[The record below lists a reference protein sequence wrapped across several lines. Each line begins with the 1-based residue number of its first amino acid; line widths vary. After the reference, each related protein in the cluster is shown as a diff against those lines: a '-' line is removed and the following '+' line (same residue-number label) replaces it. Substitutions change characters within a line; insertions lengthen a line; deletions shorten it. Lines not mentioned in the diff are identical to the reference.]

1 MDRKDLTRIAS
12 QNLKISMELAPF
24 IVQNIWKR
32 VMSIIKTLSP
42 KQVEMLNLLYKE
54 NKTYEDTAKSLRISL
69 DSVRDREEAVV
80 QKFKKEF
87 PEFKSLKPY
96 KDFTKNQYQY
106 YIHGGY
112 AYVPLVEF
120 VQPIYR
126 IRTANGKELR
136 EKIWPLF
143 EDDHFKIS
151 KENWIAEL
159 RKQIILDNEKDA
171 EVDAG

>member
-1 MDRKDLTRIAS
+1 
-12 QNLKISMELAPF
+12 MELAPF
-24 IVQNIWKR
+24 IFQNIWKR
-32 VMSIIKTLSP
+32 VMSIIKSLSP
-42 KQVEMLNLLYKE
+42 KHVEMLNLLYKE
-54 NKTYEDTAKSLRISL
+54 NKTYEDTAKLLRISL
-69 DSVRDREEAVV
+69 DSVRDCEQSVV

-87 PEFKSLKPY
+87 PEFRSLRPY

-112 AYVPLVEF
+112 AYAPLVEF

-126 IRTANGKELR
+126 IKTANGKELR
-136 EKIWPLF
+136 EKIWPPF

-151 KENWIAEL
+151 KKNWIAEL
-159 RKQIILDNEKDA
+159 RKQRRLDNEKDS